1 MSNVLPEMRVLVESH
16 VGLARSIAFRVYKEA
31 THALELDDL
40 TSVAFQ
46 GLTEAAARWPSYC
59 EEKGF
64 DPTATNYFVAFS
76 HHRIRGAIYDY
87 LRAKDWAPRSL
98 RERSKKIREAGQA
111 DGLSPEELAER
122 TGLSVKEVKETLSAM
137 SRSPISLDSLTA
149 REPHRAG
156 SSDDEI
162 QLEVMDLYSNVEA
175 TASVSSLLESFV
187 AEILKMPKECQ
198 VIIALHYYKG
208 VELKRIASLLDLT
221 EARTSQLHVESTSRL
236 LKALKSEALGLL
248 SFDSD

>member
-1 MSNVLPEMRVLVESH
+1 MSNVLPEMSVLIETH
-16 VGLARSIAFRVYKEA
+16 VGLARSIAFRIYKEA

-59 EEKGF
+59 EEKGY

-98 RERSKKIREAGQA
+98 REKSKKIREAGQA
-111 DGLSPEELAER
+111 DGASLEELAER
-122 TGLSVKEVKETLSAM
+122 TGLTLKEIQETLSAM
-137 SRSPISLDSLTA
+137 ARSPVSLDSLTA
-149 REPHRAG
+149 SAFRAG
-156 SSDDEI
+156 SLDEEI
-162 QLEVMDLYSNVEA
+162 QLEVTDLSSNVEA

-187 AEILKMPKECQ
+187 TEILSMPKECQ
-198 VIIALHYYKG
+198 VILALHYYKG
-208 VELKRIASLLDLT
+208 VELKRIAAMLELT

-236 LKALKSEALGLL
+236 LKVLKAEALGLL
-248 SFDSD
+248 SLDSD